1 MDLWIPIT
9 IAATVIQNVRAVGQ
23 RWLLGRVSVGAA
35 AYGRFFYG
43 FPLTLLFLIA
53 VCAIDGRAPPAPSL
67 RFLAFATVGALSQS
81 LGNEMF
87 VRLVRSSNFIVMTTY
102 SKMETV
108 FSPVFSFFLL
118 DDRLSVAGVTGIV
131 VAVLGVM
138 LMASARSASSLGAL
152 IGACLRAPASQG
164 ILVGAIYAVT
174 STSYRA
180 AAFEVGDVGFAMQG
194 LTLLAWATGIQ
205 AVAGGIYLA
214 WQGSPVL
221 SEVFREWRYVVW
233 IGITGVSASAC
244 WLCAFALQKTGYVLA
259 VGQIELVFAFV
270 ASHLLFKERAHRNE
284 LVGILVTVVGILLVV
299 MAR

>member
-9 IAATVIQNVRAVGQ
+9 IAATVIQNFRAVGQ

-43 FPLTLLFLIA
+43 FPLTLLFLTA
-53 VCAIDGRAPPAPSL
+53 VCTVDGRAPPAPTL
-67 RFLAFATVGALSQS
+67 NFLALAAIGALSQS
-81 LGNEMF
+81 LGNAMF
-87 VRLVRSSNFIVMTTY
+87 VRLARTSNFTVMTTY

-108 FSPVFSFFLL
+108 LSPVLSFFLL
-118 DDRLSVAGVTGIV
+118 DDRLSVAGTAGIA
-131 VAVLGVM
+131 VAFLGVM
-138 LMASARSASSLGAL
+138 LLASARGASSFKAFV
-152 IGACLRAPASQG
+152 GACLRPPASQG
-164 ILVGAIYAVT
+164 LLVGALYAVT
-174 STSYRA
+174 STAYRA

-194 LTLLAWATGIQ
+194 ITLLAWATGIQ
-205 AVAGGIYLA
+205 AVAGGAYLW
-214 WQGSPVL
+214 WQRSPVPA
-221 SEVFREWRYVVW
+221 EVVREWRYVVW

-270 ASHLLFKERAHRNE
+270 ASHILFKERAHRNE
-284 LVGILVTVVGILLVV
+284 LAGILVTVAGILLVV